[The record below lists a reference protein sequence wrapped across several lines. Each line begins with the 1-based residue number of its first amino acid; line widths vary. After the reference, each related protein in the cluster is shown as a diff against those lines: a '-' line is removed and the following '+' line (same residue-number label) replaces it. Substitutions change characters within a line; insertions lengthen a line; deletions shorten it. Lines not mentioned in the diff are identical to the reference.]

1 MKVDGAPCV
10 TFETGVEEARRV
22 PQRGALGEGHLYDI
36 LVDLAGADK
45 PVMRPNRGAQRIGRL
60 YLLYFLDDFRVGLL
74 DQSAETGKHL
84 YAPVG

>member
-1 MKVDGAPCV
+1 
-10 TFETGVEEARRV
+10 
-22 PQRGALGEGHLYDI
+22 
-36 LVDLAGADK
+36 
-45 PVMRPNRGAQRIGRL
+45 MRPNRGAQRIGRL